1 MKAAAIV
8 VLAGLACLCAAPS
21 QPARAQGAPAL
32 PLAAQ
37 SLVYQRDGAV
47 QGCGVRL
54 TGGEPGA
61 SGPSA
66 WFDVSFNV
74 FRRGIALAQSIAYEI
89 RRSGY
94 SGESRPARVPVQSTW
109 LKAADGRARLGEN
122 LERRDA
128 LVYTLVL
135 DDALSLFEA
144 VGSGRAVSIG
154 IKRWG
159 QATDSVYTGAPEL
172 TSETREQIAECL
184 ARLAQQ
190 G

>member
-1 MKAAAIV
+1 MKAAAV
-8 VLAGLACLCAAPS
+8 VGLVGLACVVAAS
-21 QPARAQGAPAL
+21 HPARAQGAPAI

-54 TGGEPGA
+54 TGGEPSALGA
-61 SGPSA
+61 SA

-89 RRSGY
+89 RRSAYAGD
-94 SGESRPARVPVQSTW
+94 SRPARVPVQSTW

-122 LERRDA
+122 DQRRET
-128 LVYTLVL
+128 LVYTLAL

-154 IKRWG
+154 IKHWG
-159 QATDSVYTGAPEL
+159 QPTDSVYTGAPEL
-172 TSETREQIAECL
+172 TAETREQIGECL

>member
-8 VLAGLACLCAAPS
+8 GLVGLAWLVAAS
-21 QPARAQGAPAL
+21 HPARAQGTSAI

-54 TGGEPGA
+54 TGGEPSALGA
-61 SGPSA
+61 SA

-74 FRRGIALAQSIAYEI
+74 FRRGVALAQSIAYEI
-89 RRSGY
+89 RRSAYAGD
-94 SGESRPARVPVQSTW
+94 SRPARVPVQSTW

-122 LERRDA
+122 NQRRET
-128 LVYTLVL
+128 LVYTLAL

-159 QATDSVYTGAPEL
+159 QPTDSVYTGAPEL
-172 TSETREQIAECL
+172 TAETREQIGECL